1 MTRRPVPEH
10 RVLVTADIED
20 YSSRNDAEQRV
31 LQSALGDSLDAAA
44 DRAELNRQAWLRQLG
59 GDGVFAVLPR
69 EADVA
74 VLMDLFIRELDAA
87 LGVHNRRR
95 ADDHWSRIRLRLAVH
110 VGPIHTD
117 GAIGWPGQHAV
128 LPARLRDSA
137 PVRTALAALP
147 DADLAVIV
155 STEVYRDFITQG
167 PGEPR
172 PSDFRS
178 VHVRVKK
185 QEYDAYLY
193 VPRFDIHD
201 IPLPDEE
208 GPETPGPENDV
219 PGKDG
224 PAQDRPAHTGT
235 AESPG
240 AAADRRLAVGR
251 DYIGTQRMKVSGH
264 GTLHSAHRD
273 INIGRERDR

>member
-1 MTRRPVPEH
+1 MTGSPVPEH

-20 YSSRNDAEQRV
+20 YSGRNDAEQRV
-31 LQSALGDSLDAAA
+31 LQSALGDSLDEAA
-44 DRAELNRQAWLRQLG
+44 DRAELNRQAWLRQVG
-59 GDGVFAVLPR
+59 GDGIFAVLPR
-69 EADVA
+69 GTDVA
-74 VLMDLFIRELDAA
+74 ALMDVFIRELDTA

-95 ADDHWSRIRLRLAVH
+95 ADDHWTRIRLRLAVH
-110 VGPIHTD
+110 VGPIHMD

-155 STEVYRDFITQG
+155 STEVYRDYITQG

-178 VHVRVKK
+178 VHVQVKK

-193 VPRFDIHD
+193 VPRFDVHD
-201 IPLPDEE
+201 LSLPDGDGSGSNAPAKS
-208 GPETPGPENDV
+208 GPD
-219 PGKDG
+219 KDE
-224 PAQDRPAHTGT
+224 PT
-235 AESPG
+235 G
-240 AAADRRLAVGR
+240 AAIEGAHGSSAPHAPIPIVRR
-251 DYIGTQRMKVSGH
+251 DYIGTQRMEVSGS
-264 GTLHSAHRD
+264 GTLQSAGRD
-273 INIGRERDR
+273 VNNGGERDR

>member
-1 MTRRPVPEH
+1 MTGRPVPEH

-31 LQSALGDSLDAAA
+31 LQSALGDSLDSAA
-44 DRAELNRQAWLRQLG
+44 DRAELNRQAWLRQVG

-69 EADVA
+69 DTDVA
-74 VLMDLFIRELDAA
+74 ALMDVFIRELDTA

-110 VGPIHTD
+110 VGPIHMD

-137 PVRTALAALP
+137 PVRAALAALP

-155 STEVYRDFITQG
+155 STEVYRDYITQG

-185 QEYDAYLY
+185 QAYDAYLY
-193 VPRFDIHD
+193 LPRFDIHD
-201 IPLPDEE
+201 LPMPDEE
-208 GPETPGPENDV
+208 GPKNGA
-219 PGKDG
+219 PGKDQ
-224 PAQDRPAHTGT
+224 ADQARPAHAGT
-235 AESPG
+235 AEPPG
-240 AAADRRLAVGR
+240 APAPHNQVPAVGR
-251 DYIGTQRMKVSGH
+251 DYIGTQRMKASGD
-264 GTLHSAHRD
+264 GTLQSAGRD
-273 INIGRERDR
+273 INIGRE

>member
-1 MTRRPVPEH
+1 MTGRPVPEH

-31 LQSALGDSLDAAA
+31 LQSALGDSLDTAA
-44 DRAELNRQAWLRQLG
+44 DWAELDRQAWVRQVG

-69 EADVA
+69 DADVA
-74 VLMDLFIRELDAA
+74 ALMDVFVRELDTA

-95 ADDHWSRIRLRLAVH
+95 ADDHWTRIRLRLAVH
-110 VGPIHTD
+110 VGPIHLD

-137 PVRTALAALP
+137 PVRAALAALP

-155 STEVYRDFITQG
+155 STEVYRDYITQG

-178 VHVRVKK
+178 VRVQVKK
-185 QEYDAYLY
+185 QTYDAYLY
-193 VPRFDIHD
+193 VPRFEVHD
-201 IPLPDEE
+201 LQMPD
-208 GPETPGPENDV
+208 GNVPENT
-219 PGKDG
+219 G
-224 PAQDRPAHTGT
+224 PPENGPVGT
-235 AESPG
+235 ATGEPHPATSAPSQTPI
-240 AAADRRLAVGR
+240 VGR
-251 DYIGTQRMKVSGH
+251 DYIGAQRMEVSGS
-264 GTLHSAHRD
+264 GTLQSSGRD
-273 INIGRERDR
+273 MNIGRERER